1 MQEDKSF
8 LGRGWAF
15 PPEFEELGNRGEVK
29 MVEANEDIHQS
40 LEILLDTSLG
50 ERILQPSYG
59 CSLRDFQFDPMN
71 ESMLGYIRDLV
82 ENALLYHEPRIKVLN
97 VNINKST
104 SQEAIEGKLI
114 INVTYQVRGTNS
126 RFNFV
131 YDFYLR
137 EGVGNL

>member
-15 PPEFEELGNRGEVK
+15 PPEFAESAGRGEVK
-29 MVEANEDIHQS
+29 MVEANDDINQS
-40 LEILLDTSLG
+40 LEILLATSLG
-50 ERILQPSYG
+50 ERVLQPIYG
-59 CSLRDFQFDPMN
+59 CSLQDFQFDPMN

-82 ENALLYHEPRIKVLN
+82 ETALLYHEPRIKVKN
-97 VNINKST
+97 VSITKST

-114 INVTYQVRGTNS
+114 IDITYEIRGTNS
-126 RFNFV
+126 RYNFV

-137 EGVGNL
+137 EGAGNV